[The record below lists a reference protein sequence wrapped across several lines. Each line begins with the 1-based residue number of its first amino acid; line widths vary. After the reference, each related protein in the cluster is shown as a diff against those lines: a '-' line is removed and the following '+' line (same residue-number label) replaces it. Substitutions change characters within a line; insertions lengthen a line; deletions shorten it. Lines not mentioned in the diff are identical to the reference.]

1 MKLYRHE
8 IGWCQL
14 LFLVVMMFAFSS
26 CSNVDYLN
34 AVPRESTALI
44 SMDFSKT
51 KGVENTSVLKTLLNI
66 NDINQCGIDISHKVI
81 LFESPEGNLGLCAS
95 IKDDG
100 DLKDCLT
107 GLTKKGFCTPLS
119 KRRGC
124 SFTVIKNSWIAGFS
138 DNALLI
144 MGPVTVAEQSDMM
157 SKMVKYLNQDEDQ
170 GITASKMYESL
181 DSIDS
186 PMAMVAQVQA
196 LPDKII
202 APFIIGAP
210 KNADATQVIIAAELK
225 VKNGVL
231 NMHGKTFSYNR
242 DINQELQNAS
252 KIYRPIKG
260 TYLSAMSSSSLMGIF
275 MNVDGQKFLPLLQK
289 NISLQALLAGINA
302 AIDINSI
309 IKSVDG
315 DMSIVVP
322 SFSNDNLQMS
332 MAAQLA
338 NTNWIADVS
347 YWKQSCPPGG
357 KIMDLGHNSYYYTNG
372 KTSFCFGVTKD
383 KQFFSGSSKNAAMSS
398 IIASKNTISEALQ
411 DKIKGQKMVMVVN
424 LAGISGKF
432 KAISYFM
439 KPLFGDVHTLI
450 YTMKQ

>member
-107 GLTKKGFCTPLS
+107 RLTKKGFCTPLS

-322 SFSNDNLQMS
+322 SFGDDNLQMS

-383 KQFFSGSSKNAAMSS
+383 KQFFSGSSKSAAMSS
-398 IIASKNTISEALQ
+398 IIASKNTIPVALQ

>member
-26 CSNVDYLN
+26 CSNVNYLN

-44 SMDFSKT
+44 SMDISKT
-51 KGVENTSVLKTLLNI
+51 KGVENTSMLKTLLNI
-66 NDINQCGIDISHKVI
+66 NDINQCGIDISHKAI
-81 LFESPEGNLGLCAS
+81 MFESPEGDLGLCAS

-107 GLTKKGFCTPLS
+107 RLTKKGFCMPLS
-119 KRRGC
+119 ERRGC

-157 SKMVKYLNQDEDQ
+157 SKMVKYLNQNEDQ
-170 GITASKMYESL
+170 GITASRMYDSL

-210 KNADATQVIIAAELK
+210 KDADATQVVIAAELK

-275 MNVDGQKFLPLLQK
+275 MNVDGLRFLPLLQK

-315 DMSIVVP
+315 DMSIVIP
-322 SFSNDNLQMS
+322 SFSDDNLQMS

-357 KIMDLGHNSYYYTNG
+357 KIIDLGHNSYYYTNG
-372 KTSFCFGVTKD
+372 KTSFCFGVTRD
-383 KQFFSGSSKNAAMSS
+383 KQFFSGSSKSAAMSS
-398 IIASKNTISEALQ
+398 IIASKNTISVAFQ